1 MRWIV
6 YFILAYV
13 AVGLQVGLAPFLR
26 YNDGSPNF
34 VLLAVIFIALNAPR
48 EPALLG
54 AFMLGMLQD
63 LMTTQGLGIYA
74 FSYGLAAMFTIS
86 TQEIVYREH
95 PLTHLT
101 LGLVTGL
108 ITAVVL
114 VLHACAPWLHATS
127 PLKAPFISA
136 ILTAAAAPFVLGA
149 LQQMKRLFAFKSERR
164 RGY

>member
-6 YFILAYV
+6 YFILAYI
-13 AVGLQVGLAPFLR
+13 AIGLQVGLAPFLR
-26 YNDGSPNF
+26 YNEGAPNF

-63 LMTTQGLGIYA
+63 LMSTQGLGVYA
-74 FSYGLAAMFTIS
+74 FSYGVAAMFTIS
-86 TQEIVYREH
+86 TQEVVYREH
-95 PLTHLT
+95 PLTHFT

-108 ITAVVL
+108 ITAVAL
-114 VLHACAPWLHATS
+114 VIHASVPWLHTGG

-136 ILTAAAAPFVLGA
+136 ILTAIAAPIVLGV
-149 LQQMKRLFAFKSERR
+149 LQRFRRAFAFKEERR
-164 RGY
+164 RF